1 MVDPSLDLSRL
12 STLSLSLWLT
22 TQKFVQRFPLG
33 SGIPGFPY
41 CTNELALLSALWNCP
56 LSLSG
61 LTVMVLGLVPLL
73 LLWSD
78 PSPSVDAKEVPRLN
92 EFWLYR
98 LLEGSR
104 HPPGNLLTARR
115 SGSLGNPRLQ
125 RTSAK
130 GVPTTLTSALAFSRF
145 PPKAAR
151 PQMAWRTRVC
161 PSHLGGSQMV
171 GGTSPQA
178 RLGDH

>member
-1 MVDPSLDLSRL
+1 M
-12 STLSLSLWLT
+12 
-22 TQKFVQRFPLG
+22 QRFPLG

-61 LTVMVLGLVPLL
+61 LTVVDLGLVPLS
-73 LLWSD
+73 LLWSGS
-78 PSPSVDAKEVPRLN
+78 SPSVDTKEVPRLN

-115 SGSLGNPRLQ
+115 SGSLGKPPASAHLRQ
-125 RTSAK
+125 RGPYHTNVRPGFQS
-130 GVPTTLTSALAFSRF
+130 F
-145 PPKAAR
+145 PA
-151 PQMAWRTRVC
+151 
-161 PSHLGGSQMV
+161 
-171 GGTSPQA
+171 
-178 RLGDH
+178 

>member
-61 LTVMVLGLVPLL
+61 LTVVDLGLVPLS
-73 LLWSD
+73 LLWSGS
-78 PSPSVDAKEVPRLN
+78 SPSVDAKEVPRLN
-92 EFWLYR
+92 EFLA
-98 LLEGSR
+98 L
-104 HPPGNLLTARR
+104 PP
-115 SGSLGNPRLQ
+115 SGGLATPTRETTHHEALAGRWNTPRLQ
-125 RTSAK
+125 LASTKRGSY
-130 GVPTTLTSALAFSRF
+130 LTSTRTGFRPF
-145 PPKAAR
+145 PA
-151 PQMAWRTRVC
+151 
-161 PSHLGGSQMV
+161 
-171 GGTSPQA
+171 
-178 RLGDH
+178 